1 MYEKILV
8 ATDGSDASLKASEHG
23 VKLAQSQG
31 AGVLALYVINEA
43 AISSVISSA
52 VLQGTSKD
60 DLRAKMKETAEKAVG
75 EVAKMCESA
84 GVEVEPLVREGDAA
98 GKIVETAEINGA
110 DVIVLGSHGESGVTS
125 KLIGSIA
132 QKVLIWS
139 ELPVI
144 VVR

>member
-1 MYEKILV
+1 MYEKILI

-31 AGVLALYVINEA
+31 ADVLALYVINEA

-52 VLQGTSKD
+52 VLHGSSRG
-60 DLRAKMKETAEKAVG
+60 DLKANMKEAAEKAVN
-75 EVAKMCESA
+75 EVAKMGEAA
-84 GVEVEPLVREGDAA
+84 GVKVDPQVREGDAA
-98 GKIVETAEINGA
+98 GKIVETAGINGA
-110 DVIVLGSHGESGVTS
+110 DVIVIGSHGEGGVTS
-125 KLIGSIA
+125 KLIGSIT